1 MTVTAVRMTKRG
13 NIALYV
19 DGEFCMSMHPDVFA
33 ASRLSVGMQIDPER
47 LAELVGEAQLKKAKE
62 KALHYLSYKEYTAS
76 QLKERLLRDVDE
88 ESAALAVGRM
98 EELGLVDDDDY
109 AERFARDLYERKRYG
124 LIRIR
129 QEMRQRGL
137 TDEQIEFAVSLLPDA
152 PLVRI
157 RELIEKKYPLAWEDE
172 KVKRRAFAAML
183 RMGYCAADVRKAL
196 GGREDYD

>member
-1 MTVTAVRMTKRG
+1 
-13 NIALYV
+13 
-19 DGEFCMSMHPDVFA
+19 
-33 ASRLSVGMQIDPER
+33 
-47 LAELVGEAQLKKAKE
+47 
-62 KALHYLSYKEYTAS
+62 
-76 QLKERLLRDVDE
+76 
-88 ESAALAVGRM
+88 M